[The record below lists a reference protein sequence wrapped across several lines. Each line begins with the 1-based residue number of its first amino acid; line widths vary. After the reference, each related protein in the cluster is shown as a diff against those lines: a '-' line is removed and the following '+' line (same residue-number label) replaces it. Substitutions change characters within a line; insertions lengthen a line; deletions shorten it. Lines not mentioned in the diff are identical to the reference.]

1 MENIINKLR
10 NELQSIEASAEK
22 DFSKFTLLLKDV
34 PPHYYDSLFFP
45 TTAGKENVVVNEL
58 RLIQNKLFY
67 TIRPLRNE
75 FERNNTGEL
84 GDYPAF
90 SLEVARNLLSAIEVA
105 FHKEKETAL
114 ENEKIER
121 NRLAIEESQ
130 NRR

>member
-1 MENIINKLR
+1 MENIIHKLR
-10 NELQSIEASAEK
+10 KELQSIEASAEK
-22 DFSKFTLLLKDV
+22 DFSKFILLLKDV

-45 TTAGKENVVVNEL
+45 TTAGKENVIVNEL

-75 FERNNTGEL
+75 FERNTTGEL

-105 FHKEKETAL
+105 FHKERETAL